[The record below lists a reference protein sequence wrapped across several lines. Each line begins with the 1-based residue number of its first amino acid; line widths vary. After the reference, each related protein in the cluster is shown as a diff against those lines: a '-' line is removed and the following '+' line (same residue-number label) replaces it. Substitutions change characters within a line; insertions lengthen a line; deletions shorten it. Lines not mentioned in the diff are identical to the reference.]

1 MKKTTLKE
9 IAKTLNLSI
18 ATVSKSL
25 KDYPDVSQKTKKKVL
40 AYAEKVGFTPNI
52 FAQSLKGKATKTIGV
67 IIPNMVHYFFS
78 SVLDAILKE
87 AEKRNYLVI
96 TLQTNENLQL
106 ETKQVELLLNKSV
119 DGIIMSLCNLSD
131 SNLSHLK
138 KIIDYNTPLVLFDKI
153 TKFIDCSKVVIDDI
167 KASYDAVSY
176 LIKSGYKRIAYF
188 RGDLNPQN
196 SIDRF
201 TGYKKALREHNV
213 EFDPNLIFLTPNADF
228 ENGYQNAK
236 LLFENT
242 QVKVDAIY
250 AITDL
255 SAIGAITYLN
265 EKQIKIPDEVAVFGF
280 SNWFMSSVITPKLS
294 TLDQNASKMGTATA
308 KILFEEIEAKFNKK
322 SIKHKKVIIDTEMI
336 IREST

>member
-9 IAKTLNLSI
+9 IAKVLNLSI

-25 KDYPDVSQKTKKKVL
+25 KDYPDVSQATKNKVL
-40 AYAEKVGFTPNI
+40 AYVEEVGFTPNI

-96 TLQTNENLQL
+96 TLQTNENLEL
-106 ETKQVELLLNKSV
+106 ETKQVNLLLDKGV
-119 DGIIMSLCNLSD
+119 DGVVMSLSNSSD
-131 SNLSHLK
+131 SNLAHLE
-138 KIIDYNTPLVLFDKI
+138 KILNYNTPLVLFDKI

-167 KASYDAVSY
+167 NASYDAVSY
-176 LIKSGYKRIAYF
+176 LIKKGYHRIAYF

-201 TGYKKALREHNV
+201 TGYKRALREHGV
-213 EFDPNLIFLTPNADF
+213 EFDPDLVFLTPNANF
-228 ENGYQNAK
+228 NEGYKNAQLLIENYK
-236 LLFENT
+236 D
-242 QVKVDAIY
+242 KVDAIY

-255 SAIGAITYLN
+255 AAIGAISYLN
-265 EKQIKIPDEVAVFGF
+265 EKKIKIPDEVAVFGF

-294 TLDQNASKMGTATA
+294 TLDQNAYEMGKCTAE
-308 KILFEEIEAKFNKK
+308 ILFEEIEAKFNKK
-322 SIKHKKVIIDTEMI
+322 IIKPRKVVIDTKMM